1 MKNQFFYTRKEAI
14 QDTDPVEYKEYTDS
28 ININKVIRS
37 VQMSDDSIVVLL
49 DDMHERISEVPN
61 INPKNNKVIG
71 TKKKVDVYQTEAY
84 LYGEDIERFKNLTN
98 IENNG

>member
-1 MKNQFFYTRKEAI
+1 MKYQFFYTRKEAI

-28 ININKVIRS
+28 INLNKVIRS